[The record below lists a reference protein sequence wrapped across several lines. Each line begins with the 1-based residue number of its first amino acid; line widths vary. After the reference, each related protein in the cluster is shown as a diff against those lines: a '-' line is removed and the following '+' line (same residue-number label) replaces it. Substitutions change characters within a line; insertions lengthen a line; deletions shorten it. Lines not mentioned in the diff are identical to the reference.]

1 MDVGMLHSHHLVVVL
16 YLLLI
21 VAGLGVMIL
30 RRAALE
36 AFNKRA
42 RIGHMV
48 LGSLMLLTGG
58 YLAVKSPLGFSGLAL
73 VKYVLLLAA
82 IGLAVV
88 GLRRLKAA
96 LVAGSIVV
104 LLYVYGISKT
114 DSLMLT
120 PVADRMEKAW
130 QATAMLPTTEKGKV
144 LYTVGCV
151 ACHGANGKAGYLKS
165 KDLTASRVDSSY
177 IAALLKN
184 GKGLMPAYGSLS
196 DAQHA
201 ALVEYVQSLRN

>member
-1 MDVGMLHSHHLVVVL
+1 MLHSHHLVVVL

-21 VAGLGVMIL
+21 VGGLGVMLL
-30 RRAALE
+30 RRASLD

-48 LGSLMLLTGG
+48 LGTLMLLTGG
-58 YLAVKSPLGFSGLAL
+58 YLAVKSPLGFSGVAL
-73 VKYVLLLAA
+73 VKYVLLLVA

-88 GLRRLKAA
+88 GLRRIKAA

-114 DSLMLT
+114 DSLTLT
-120 PVADRMEKAW
+120 PVSARMELAW
-130 QATAMLPTTEKGKV
+130 QATSTVSPKEQGKV
-144 LYTVGCV
+144 LYSVGCV
-151 ACHGANGKAGYLKS
+151 ACHGADGKAGYLKS

-177 IAALLKN
+177 IVALLKN